1 MVLAVNGWNST
12 LKFLLSVQ
20 GAGGKITDWK
30 GNELVWRPPVS
41 SGAGEGALEEGYPGE
56 VCAAGDPELH
66 KRAIEKLA

>member
-1 MVLAVNGWNST
+1 M
-12 LKFLLSVQ
+12 Q

-41 SGAGEGALEEGYPGE
+41 TGGALEEGFPGE

-66 KRAIEKLA
+66 KHALEKLDGNDKRS